1 MREQALLHGSF
12 GSLLLTTGISA
23 AIPLGMRM
31 RAEAKKKVAVR
42 QVRDENACGPPLES
56 GKQYPPP
63 RLKAK
68 PTSGPTHD
76 ATDRAALTC

>member
-42 QVRDENACGPPLES
+42 QWVTRTRVVHPWNPAS
-56 GKQYPPP
+56 
-63 RLKAK
+63 
-68 PTSGPTHD
+68 SI
-76 ATDRAALTC
+76 AAQVEGEADQRSYA